1 MATATATAMGMAT
14 AAAKAIPKQT
24 VDKDLPCR

>member
-1 MATATATAMGMAT
+1 MLATETAMETATAV
-14 AAAKAIPKQT
+14 KAIPKQT

>member
-1 MATATATAMGMAT
+1 MLAMATAMETATAV
-14 AAAKAIPKQT
+14 KAIPKQT

>member
-1 MATATATAMGMAT
+1 MPATATAVETET
-14 AAAKAIPKQT
+14 AAVKAIPKQT